1 MSELP
6 PGEVTRVLAAIG
18 KGDPRASD
26 QLLPLVYGELR
37 KLARSLMAKTP
48 PGNTLQ
54 PTALVHE
61 AYLRLVRP
69 AQAEWDG
76 RGHFFSAA
84 AQAMRQ
90 ILVDQARRKA
100 ARKHGGGQRR
110 VDVDAVD
117 EVDLAIQPP
126 GEDILALDDALT
138 RLEREAPRKAEVVKL
153 RYFAGLSA
161 AETASVLGVSLATV
175 ERDWTFA
182 RALLLAELRD
192 GDVLS

>member
-1 MSELP
+1 
-6 PGEVTRVLAAIG
+6 VLAAIG